1 MCKNM
6 YLENLSTEITKEGN
20 HIEVTYTLNESKGM
34 CKYVIKPS
42 MSKLQPGNHLL
53 LVEVNMKDI
62 IGELNKIFPLKDED
76 LLSLQM
82 EIREDSL
89 NRIIQWGGQDFHQS

>member
-1 MCKNM
+1 M
-6 YLENLSTEITKEGN
+6 YLENLLTEITREGN
-20 HIEVTYTLNESKGM
+20 HIEVIYSLNENRGQ

-42 MSKLQPGNHLL
+42 MTKIQPSPVLL

-62 IGELNKIFPLKDED
+62 IGEINKISPLKDED

-89 NRIIQWGGQDFHQS
+89 NRIIQWEGQGPYHS

>member
-1 MCKNM
+1 M
-6 YLENLSTEITKEGN
+6 YLENLSTEITREGN
-20 HIEVTYTLNESKGM
+20 HIEVTYTLNESKGT

-42 MSKLQPGNHLL
+42 MSKIQPGNHLL

-62 IGELNKIFPLKDED
+62 IEGMNKIFPLKDED

-89 NRIIQWGGQDFHQS
+89 NRITQWEGQGPYQS

>member
-1 MCKNM
+1 
-6 YLENLSTEITKEGN
+6 
-20 HIEVTYTLNESKGM
+20 
-34 CKYVIKPS
+34 

-89 NRIIQWGGQDFHQS
+89 NRIIQWEGQDFHQS

>member
-1 MCKNM
+1 M
-6 YLENLSTEITKEGN
+6 YLENLLTEITREGN
-20 HIEVTYTLNESKGM
+20 HIEVTYSLNEKRGQ

-42 MSKLQPGNHLL
+42 MTKIQPSPVLL

-62 IGELNKIFPLKDED
+62 IGEINEMSPLKDED
-76 LLSLQM
+76 LLLLQM

-89 NRIIQWGGQDFHQS
+89 NRITQWEGQGPYQS

>member
-1 MCKNM
+1 M
-6 YLENLSTEITKEGN
+6 YLENLSAEITKEGN
-20 HIEVTYTLNESKGM
+20 HIEVTYSLNEKSGT

-42 MSKLQPGNHLL
+42 TSLL
-53 LVEVNMKDI
+53 LVEVNMKGI
-62 IGELNKIFPLKDED
+62 IEEINKIFPLKDGG

-89 NRIIQWGGQDFHQS
+89 NRITQWENQGPYQS

>member
-1 MCKNM
+1 M
-6 YLENLSTEITKEGN
+6 YLENLSAEIVREGN
-20 HIEVTYTLNESKGM
+20 HIEVTYSLNEKSGT

-42 MSKLQPGNHLL
+42 MTKIQPNPPLL

-62 IGELNKIFPLKDED
+62 IEGLNKIFPLKDED
-76 LLSLQM
+76 LLLLQM

-89 NRIIQWGGQDFHQS
+89 NRIIQWEGQGPYQS